1 MLLLE
6 GVSKSALAYDRG
18 EYSEFCATL
27 GKLAATL
34 ATSRDPSGV
43 LAVAEAAND
52 AIEDYNRGAQ
62 NVHAAQ
68 TVELRCMIE
77 MLSQTL
83 MSLADSG
90 GQSVAA
96 LQSIRNQVES
106 ARQLDD
112 IRLLRARLGDSLK
125 SISDEARRQK
135 ERNAEVLKRAEEAAQ
150 AAAGQR
156 DDREVDRVSG
166 LPSTEKAESAITERA
181 GADSRYYAAVF
192 VVERVESVN
201 LRYGYAAGDQLLQTF
216 GRYLV
221 TQLAPMD
228 EVFRWRG
235 PTFVALL
242 DRSCSAE
249 AVGAEL
255 ARFASSRQEHVTQ
268 VDGRPL
274 KLPLSCA
281 WAVVPLAKCQIAGEA
296 SQQIDRFVTEH
307 WDKRGA

>member
-6 GVSKSALAYDRG
+6 GVSKSALAYDRE

-27 GKLAATL
+27 GKLAAMLVTI
-34 ATSRDPSGV
+34 RDPGSA
-43 LAVAEAAND
+43 LAVAEAANE
-52 AIEDYNRGAQ
+52 AIEDYNRGAL

-83 MSLADSG
+83 MALADSG
-90 GQSVAA
+90 GQSVVV
-96 LQSIRNQVES
+96 LQNIRNQVES

-125 SISDEARRQK
+125 SISDEARRQR
-135 ERNAEVLKRAEEAAQ
+135 ERNAEILKRAEQAAL

-156 DDREVDRVSG
+156 DDHEVDRVSG
-166 LPSTEKAESAITERA
+166 LPSAEKAESAIGDRIGPE
-181 GADSRYYAAVF
+181 SRYYAAVF

-221 TQLAPMD
+221 AQLEPMD

-242 DRSCSAE
+242 DRTTSAD
-249 AVGAEL
+249 AVRAEL
-255 ARFASSRQEHVTQ
+255 ARFASSRQEHMTQ